1 MSVPELRDAGY
12 VAERFGV
19 STATAMQWFRSGRLR
34 AAQFGR
40 RWKTTDQAI
49 AEFIEG
55 AMRCRTDHDPDESG
69 GTGSAGATDR
79 TPGAEPG
86 SMPERDRRGVV
97 ALAQTTF
104 TRPSG
109 GCSNG

>member
-1 MSVPELRDAGY
+1 MSVPELRDAAY

-19 STATAMQWFRSGRLR
+19 SAATAMQWFRSGRLR

-55 AMRCRTDHDPDESG
+55 ALRCRTDHDPDESAD
-69 GTGSAGATDR
+69 TGSAVGRTL
-79 TPGAEPG
+79 TPGAGAG
-86 SMPERDRRGVV
+86 SIPERDRLGVLH
-97 ALAQTTF
+97 LARQTF
-104 TRPSG
+104 PRPSG
-109 GCSNG
+109 DSSNG